1 MSKTIEELTAQFKHL
16 EKYVEDLDE
25 IDKCRYLKYIS
36 TKILE
41 KPLNVKAVDL
51 LVMGDLV
58 QTTEIVCAKLKTMIG
73 DTKIKGII
81 CKKFNKEVPEM
92 RLKEHLSGVN
102 KDCPHD
108 TIEIIDEEQLEVEK
122 LKLNS

>member
-36 TKILE
+36 SKILE

-81 CKKFNKEVPEM
+81 CKKCNKEVPEM